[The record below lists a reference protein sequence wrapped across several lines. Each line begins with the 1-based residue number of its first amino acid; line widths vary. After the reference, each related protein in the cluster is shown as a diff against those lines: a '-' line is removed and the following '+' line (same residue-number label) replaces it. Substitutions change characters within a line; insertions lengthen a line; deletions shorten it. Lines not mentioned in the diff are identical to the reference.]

1 MATHITALV
10 HRYDITAIATMGE
23 TGYCGHSDHAT
34 THLAAL
40 SAQLTLAEHGQHLLL
55 YSLDHTHEGT
65 LRLTVA
71 KQRKLGGLSTHA
83 SQMSVDTINSISDEF
98 WQKYPKYL
106 PLLTEET
113 YAFYS

>member
-40 SAQLTLAEHGQHLLL
+40 SAQLTLAEHGQHLPL

-83 SQMSVDTINSISDEF
+83 SQMPLEAADTLSPLFLE
-98 WQKYPKYL
+98 QYPSYGAL
-106 PLLTEET
+106 FAQET
-113 YAFYS
+113 YLVA